1 VRLCGL
7 RTQRRLAM
15 TPGRRPTA
23 RTENDSIS
31 RSGFLQSDRSVRYS
45 FGGEGGRDDE
55 DREET
60 AEAAGVVG
68 VGAVADSIVV
78 VGGAAVED
86 VVEVLRPNIFD
97 RRSAKIPIVGIS
109 YPLSLAVATFQGA

>member
-31 RSGFLQSDRSVRYS
+31 RSGFLQPDRSVRYS
-45 FGGEGGRDDE
+45 FGGEGGRDEE

-109 YPLSLAVATFQGA
+109 YALSLAVATFQGA

>member
-1 VRLCGL
+1 
-7 RTQRRLAM
+7 
-15 TPGRRPTA
+15 
-23 RTENDSIS
+23 
-31 RSGFLQSDRSVRYS
+31 VRYS
-45 FGGEGGRDDE
+45 FGGEGGRDEE

-60 AEAAGVVG
+60 AEAAGVLG

-109 YPLSLAVATFQGA
+109 YALSLAVATFQGA